1 MKSLCF
7 FATLMTVAVALPP
20 RDSVEIKKRLL
31 GLLGGQDEGGLVG
44 GLLGGEGGLVS
55 GLLGGEGG
63 LVGGLLGGED
73 GGLLGGILGGEGGL
87 LGGILGGEGGLLGG
101 ILGGEE
107 GGLLGG
113 ILTGI
118 IKTATDL
125 ASKLLDTILGLLGS
139 LTQGLEGKTTEP
151 DMYDVFRKYNT
162 KDLCPVCS
170 SLPKPEQVSTC
181 QKYCAQQ
188 NWQAQ

>member
-7 FATLMTVAVALPP
+7 FATLMTVAVALPA
-20 RDSVEIKKRLL
+20 RDSLEIKKRIL

-44 GLLGGEGGLVS
+44 GLLGGEGGLVG

-87 LGGILGGEGGLLGG
+87 LGGILGGEEGGLLGG
-101 ILGGEE
+101 ILGEK
-107 GGLLGG
+107 G
-113 ILTGI
+113 IIGGI

-151 DMYDVFRKYNT
+151 EIYAVFRQHKIGE
-162 KDLCPVCS
+162 LCPLCDN
-170 SLPKPEQVSTC
+170 LPKRELVSAC
-181 QKYCAQQ
+181 KKFCAEQ
-188 NWQAQ
+188 NWRAQ